1 MNIEVNEDEDKVI
14 ETKDNQ
20 NNNDEKP
27 ISMSNSFLSAFVG
40 EFSQLTLAIQMMLLS
55 SRKPLNLVWS
65 LTLVFNCIRVW
76 DKIRP
81 FVTN

>member
-40 EFSQLTLAIQMMLLS
+40 EFSQLTLTIQIMLLS
-55 SRKPLNLVWS
+55 FKKTLEYPLILK
-65 LTLVFNCIRVW
+65 LALNC
-76 DKIRP
+76 
-81 FVTN
+81 

>member
-1 MNIEVNEDEDKVI
+1 MRLANLSKIYILSLPENVQKVI

-40 EFSQLTLAIQMMLLS
+40 EFSQLALTIQMMLLS
-55 SRKPLNLVWS
+55 SRKPLNPL
-65 LTLVFNCIRVW
+65 
-76 DKIRP
+76 
-81 FVTN
+81 

>member
-27 ISMSNSFLSAFVG
+27 ISMSNSFLSEFVG
-40 EFSQLTLAIQMMLLS
+40 EFSQLTLAIQMLLS
-55 SRKPLNLVWS
+55 SRKPLN
-65 LTLVFNCIRVW
+65 
-76 DKIRP
+76 P
-81 FVTN
+81 H

>member
-27 ISMSNSFLSAFVG
+27 ISMSNNFLSAFVG
-40 EFSQLTLAIQMMLLS
+40 EFSQLTLTIKMMLLS
-55 SRKPLNLVWS
+55 SRKPLNPL
-65 LTLVFNCIRVW
+65 
-76 DKIRP
+76 
-81 FVTN
+81 